1 MFQMDLY
8 FENHVC
14 EEKSLLETTI
24 TLLKTWTLPDMCVN
38 CTFENNSLTCHLN
51 QFLEFQIGETGHT
64 TVLSG
69 TRQLAA
75 KQSHV
80 LQNWMP
86 TSLLLN
92 RNVRNTLLAHLTS
105 PSADRTSNVAGT
117 SAISTR
123 RHWQAVVTN
132 FPLPFFETKKERRK
146 IQHNTSTCSA
156 KTSG

>member
-1 MFQMDLY
+1 MQFLRDIFSCSKWTYIFKIMY
-8 FENHVC
+8 VKKRAFW
-14 EEKSLLETTI
+14 KLL
-24 TLLKTWTLPDMCVN
+24 LLCSKHEPCLMCVN
-38 CTFENNSLTCHLN
+38 CTFESNSLTCHLN

-69 TRQLAA
+69 TSQLAA

-105 PSADRTSNVAGT
+105 PSADRMSNVTGT
-117 SAISTR
+117 QAISTR
-123 RHWQAVVTN
+123 LR
-132 FPLPFFETKKERRK
+132 
-146 IQHNTSTCSA
+146 
-156 KTSG
+156 